1 MISFTTPAAFSLL
14 ALTSYEVL
22 AGLASIYLGLIV
34 CWGTYWL
41 FFGVS
46 QKKRDSQILAIKSQ
60 VYLQQKENAAMQLE
74 LNNTVEAFVSCNHR
88 LQTLQ
93 LEFTDLQHRIEQLES
108 AQYELEQQAIVHAEQ
123 ASAVATLSLYED
135 AESANQDNASEVGF
149 TSEVI
154 AAEDSTTR
162 IDPEL
167 GLVYTEAP
175 ERCDDLTEIWGIG
188 GVNQQKLYENG
199 VYLMEQIADWTPENC
214 EAFNAILGFKGRIER
229 EQWVTQAAGHV
240 SSQVDSIREAA

>member
-1 MISFTTPAAFSLL
+1 MTLPPLF

-22 AGLASIYLGLIV
+22 AGLASIYLGLIA

-46 QKKRDSQILAIKSQ
+46 ERKRDSQLLAIKSQ

-93 LEFTDLQHRIEQLES
+93 LEFADVQHRIEQLES
-108 AQYELEQQAIVHAEQ
+108 AQYELEQQAISQAEN
-123 ASAVATLSLYED
+123 ASASPTLSLYED
-135 AESANQDNASEVGF
+135 AESP
-149 TSEVI
+149 I
-154 AAEDSTTR
+154 KEDLAVEDLTTEKLATVNSVTR
-162 IDPEL
+162 IDTEL
-167 GLVYTEAP
+167 GLIYTEAP
-175 ERCDDLTEIWGIG
+175 KSCDDLTEIWGIG
-188 GVNQQKLYENG
+188 GVNQQKLYEHG
-199 VYLMEQIADWTPENC
+199 VYFMQQIADWTPENS

-229 EQWVTQAAGHV
+229 EQWVIQAAGHV
-240 SSQVDSIREAA
+240 SHQDDSISEAA

>member
-1 MISFTTPAAFSLL
+1 MISLTFPAAFTLF

-93 LEFTDLQHRIEQLES
+93 LEFADLQHRIEQLES
-108 AQYELEQQAIVHAEQ
+108 SQFELEQQAMVHADQ
-123 ASAVATLSLYED
+123 SATVATLSLYED
-135 AESANQDNASEVGF
+135 SDSA
-149 TSEVI
+149 TSSSSSDDIKLEGLAVE
-154 AAEDSTTR
+154 ATTAR

-167 GLVYTEAP
+167 GLVYTEEP
-175 ERCDDLTEIWGIG
+175 KDFDDLTQIWGIG
-188 GVNQQKLYENG
+188 EVNQQKLYENG
-199 VYLMEQIADWTPENC
+199 VYFMEQIAAWTPENC
-214 EAFNAILGFKGRIER
+214 ESFNMILGFKGRIER
-229 EQWVTQAAGHV
+229 EQWVSQASGHG
-240 SSQVDSIREAA
+240 SPQGDSIRKAG